1 MTLTGGTSMI
11 VYVTPDRRD
20 RIERADP
27 DAAVRL
33 LPATHG

>member
-1 MTLTGGTSMI
+1 MTLNSATSLI
-11 VYVTPDRRD
+11 VFVTPDRRD

-33 LPATHG
+33 VPAARG